1 MSIFFENRSKWRLS
15 PENLEN
21 VVFPW
26 RTAENRL
33 AALRTHRNAETI
45 ESVYFR
51 GSQGHALENGAF
63 GYDPLRN
70 KRFWVHYGCRRFLA
84 PVPNKKRGTK
94 GTVLNTPGA
103 PKGAGGF
110 AFFYLCVCLLFFVV
124 LDSLA
129 CAERIPQRIGYIFT
143 DSSERIH
150 QRRPTRIAF
159 IAFGP

>member
-51 GSQGHALENGAF
+51 GSQGHALENGAIWVR
-63 GYDPLRN
+63 PLE
-70 KRFWVHYGCRRFLA
+70 KQPFL
-84 PVPNKKRGTK
+84 
-94 GTVLNTPGA
+94 
-103 PKGAGGF
+103 
-110 AFFYLCVCLLFFVV
+110 
-124 LDSLA
+124 
-129 CAERIPQRIGYIFT
+129 
-143 DSSERIH
+143 
-150 QRRPTRIAF
+150 
-159 IAFGP
+159 